1 MYNPAAFA
9 ETRIEVLHTFIRQ
22 HPLAALITHDSGQLE
37 ATHAPMIFDP
47 QPEPHGSLRCHLA
60 RANPQSQML
69 ASSPSVLAIFRGAQ
83 HYITPSWYASKKQHG
98 KVVPTWNYVAVHVWG
113 RARLF
118 QEQAS
123 LLRHLKELT
132 DRHESAFTPPW
143 SVDDAPKEYIE
154 ALSTAIIGVEIS
166 IERIEG
172 KWKASQNRPPADRQG
187 VIEGLEAL
195 GSPQSLEMA
204 EIVRSRR

>member
-9 ETRIEVLHTFIRQ
+9 ETRVEVLHAFIRQ
-22 HPLAALITHDSGQLE
+22 HPLAALITHDSGGLE

-47 QPEPHGSLRCHLA
+47 HPEPHGSLRCHLA
-60 RANPQSQML
+60 RANPQWRTL
-69 ASSPSVLAIFRGAQ
+69 ESSPSVLAIFRGAQ
-83 HYITPSWYASKKQHG
+83 HYITPSWYVTKKQHG

-118 QEQAS
+118 QEQTA

-132 DRHESAFTPPW
+132 DRNESAFAQPW

-154 ALSTAIIGVEIS
+154 ALSTAIVGVEIS

-172 KWKASQNRPPADRQG
+172 KWKASQNRPPADRKG